1 MQRVATKKYRYTHN
15 DAMLTCMHVS
25 NKVKE
30 GELTKS
36 TNNPVLRCNS
46 SLGNV
51 RKPEIAHRYSIKL
64 ISVYMEPIETE
75 YASPKVRRTIK

>member
-1 MQRVATKKYRYTHN
+1 MQSVATTKYPYTHN

-30 GELTKS
+30 GELTRS
-36 TNNPVLRCNS
+36 TNNPVLRCFS

-64 ISVYMEPIETE
+64 ISVYVEAIQTE
-75 YASPKVRRTIK
+75 CACPRVRLIIK